1 MTTEII
7 GGGITNVLSWMSSAL
22 TAMAGEPVLVAFFA
36 LSCIG
41 AGVGAF
47 RRLRRL

>member
-1 MTTEII
+1 MTTTVITS
-7 GGGITNVLSWMSSAL
+7 GIENVLSWMGAAL
-22 TAMAGEPVLVAFFA
+22 DAMAGQPVLVAFFA